1 MPFQALRNVKE
12 GIIQILAHGGLY
24 DQARAYITY
33 AKVLSANTQNQEKEI
48 KKQMTLEA
56 IKHLQK
62 AKKILE
68 KLEANDKLKST
79 LYYLSV
85 FYNEIGM
92 LEERNK
98 CAFEFKQLDQQF
110 PTEKNHIFLF

>member
-1 MPFQALRNVKE
+1 MPFQALRNVKDAM
-12 GIIQILAHGGLY
+12 IHILAHGGLY
-24 DQARAYITY
+24 DQARAYVTY
-33 AKVLSANTQNQEKEI
+33 AKVLSANTQNQTAET
-48 KKQMTLEA
+48 KKYMMMEA

-68 KLEANDKLKST
+68 KLEANDRLKST
-79 LYYLSV
+79 LYLLSV

-92 LEERNK
+92 HDERNK

-110 PTEKNHIFLF
+110 PMDRNHVILF